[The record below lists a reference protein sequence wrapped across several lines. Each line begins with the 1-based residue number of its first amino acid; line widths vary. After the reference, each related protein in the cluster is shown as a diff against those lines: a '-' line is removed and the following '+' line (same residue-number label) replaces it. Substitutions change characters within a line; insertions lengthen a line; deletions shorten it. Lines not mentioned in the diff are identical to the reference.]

1 MSLYCFKFN
10 DITGEITRIEITN
23 YNTRY
28 NSYTGKCTYTWGTP
42 RINKCDSK
50 FSVSE
55 DKLDRFVSNKV
66 FTFKDDYEYVCGI
79 IENTLLSDAEKLDA
93 QLKRKQALF
102 GLYMKAKSK
111 KSLEER
117 NLL

>member
-23 YNTRY
+23 YNTRH
-28 NSYTGKCTYTWGTP
+28 NKYTGKCTYTWEKP
-42 RINKCDSK
+42 RINKFDSK
-50 FSVSE
+50 YSVSE
-55 DKLDRFVSNKV
+55 EKIDRFVSNKV
-66 FTFKDDYEYVCGI
+66 FTFRDDYEYVCGI